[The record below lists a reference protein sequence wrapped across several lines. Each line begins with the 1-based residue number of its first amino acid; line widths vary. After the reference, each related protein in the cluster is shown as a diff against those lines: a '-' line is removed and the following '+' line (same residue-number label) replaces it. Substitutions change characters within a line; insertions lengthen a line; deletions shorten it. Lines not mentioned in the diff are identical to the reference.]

1 MSPFPSVTSVTS
13 VFDTELTVPSVVGG
27 VLSLV
32 AMVVELL
39 VATETELAFV
49 ADDSDAFLQLVGV
62 VWEEICED
70 EDLLSVVEEEEE

>member
-1 MSPFPSVTSVTS
+1 MSQFPSVTSVTS

-49 ADDSDAFLQLVGV
+49 ADGDAFLQLVGV
-62 VWEEICED
+62 VWEICED